1 MPKAPRVYY
10 AVRVGRE
17 PGIYSTWLHST
28 PLPPS
33 TISLTLSVTRE
44 DCRKQVL
51 RYPRAVYKK
60 LRTLD
65 AAMAW
70 VNDDD
75 AGELP
80 EQVEQRG
87 TPQPMKYEI
96 EPADTRAS
104 VCSSSLTKASSP
116 SPTIAST
123 PTAGLGSESL
133 PLASPPNAPLSNAA
147 GPSRPTRSSSST
159 VFEDVVYT
167 DGACSGNGQPRP
179 VAGIGVWWGP
189 SDPRNLSERCPGSP
203 QTNNRAELIAII
215 RALETAPITP
225 IPLVIKTDS
234 KYAMQCVDTWIHR
247 WRKHDFR
254 TSQGTRVKNSELI
267 MYANALIS
275 MRNQA
280 GQDVKFQHVPGHAGE
295 AGNEGADAL
304 AVRGCKLRKVEAP
317 NWDELR
323 LQLEKA
329 LRGKTAEP
337 VDASSWMKAEID
349 IVPPRSPLMAVNS
362 ELESR
367 TTPQT
372 PRRSKRHQPT
382 VFVNQS
388 SLSQRRDDKWS
399 SPPLRTRNTVSTDLI
414 DDDESIDDSSTTF
427 YAQFSRFSRA
437 SDKVGSVASGAFSVG
452 DTVLLATNVKKPSVG
467 IIIALWEVSRPVTD
481 SQMLAKVH
489 WFLRPTE
496 LAQLRAKRGHLPNE
510 IYLSLDATSVVN
522 TSAIL
527 SHCVVSS
534 TRTTT
539 HTPASSRY
547 KVPLSTVENNFFCV
561 NAVDSRRG
569 LYYELNW
576 RDHKE
581 QSLERAKADDVQW
594 GSGAP
599 WVVAVQP
606 VAKRRR
612 KVVKEHPDTV
622 HVADSDGEY
631 RGRSDGESSGVDSA
645 VHILRP
651 DEDDDDL
658 ITTPR
663 TPSKRRRRAA
673 SAASTPTTPRRKRVA
688 PGTLAAPTPHSKR
701 AIRARARRPVML
713 APPPEMAGAFALG
726 EASTETDPWLR
737 AMHALHVGARPEAL
751 PCRTEEYARVMRA
764 VEELLEEGSGGCVYI
779 SGVPGTG
786 KTATVHAV
794 VRELKRMAQQ
804 NETNPFT
811 YVEINGLRI
820 PEPNAAYGLLWEAI
834 SGHDSATDGHLRLSA
849 KAALKNLSRHF
860 GSFRSAGPGGHAWS
874 VVSSCRIGRSA
885 QDGYSVVLMDELDQ
899 LMTAKQDVVYNFFN
913 WPTLAGSKLVVLAVA
928 NTMDLPERVMSG
940 RVRSRLGMVRINFQP
955 YTTPQLEQI
964 VHARLGGSTDVL
976 SADAVKFAAMKVSS
990 ISGDARRVLDV
1001 CRRTVELVQPL
1012 ARAARTDDVKDV
1024 IRDLQNSPT
1033 AAFLRALALHER
1045 ILLAALLKCVRR
1057 TGVDEI
1063 PWADVQHQHHL
1074 YAGVFA
1080 DSSPAPRELEGV
1092 LDALLAAR
1100 VVLSEAREAR
1110 GARRIV
1116 LNLEPAEV
1124 ERVLGEVGGQ
1134 QWRNMLAA
1142 A

>member
-1 MPKAPRVYY
+1 M
-10 AVRVGRE
+10 
-17 PGIYSTWLHST
+17 S
-28 PLPPS
+28 
-33 TISLTLSVTRE
+33 
-44 DCRKQVL
+44 
-51 RYPRAVYKK
+51 
-60 LRTLD
+60 
-65 AAMAW
+65 
-70 VNDDD
+70 
-75 AGELP
+75 
-80 EQVEQRG
+80 
-87 TPQPMKYEI
+87 
-96 EPADTRAS
+96 
-104 VCSSSLTKASSP
+104 
-116 SPTIAST
+116 
-123 PTAGLGSESL
+123 
-133 PLASPPNAPLSNAA
+133 
-147 GPSRPTRSSSST
+147 
-159 VFEDVVYT
+159 
-167 DGACSGNGQPRP
+167 
-179 VAGIGVWWGP
+179 
-189 SDPRNLSERCPGSP
+189 
-203 QTNNRAELIAII
+203 
-215 RALETAPITP
+215 
-225 IPLVIKTDS
+225 
-234 KYAMQCVDTWIHR
+234 
-247 WRKHDFR
+247 
-254 TSQGTRVKNSELI
+254 
-267 MYANALIS
+267 AN
-275 MRNQA
+275 
-280 GQDVKFQHVPGHAGE
+280 
-295 AGNEGADAL
+295 
-304 AVRGCKLRKVEAP
+304 C
-317 NWDELR
+317 
-323 LQLEKA
+323 
-329 LRGKTAEP
+329 
-337 VDASSWMKAEID
+337 
-349 IVPPRSPLMAVNS
+349 

-388 SLSQRRDDKWS
+388 LSQCRDDKWT
-399 SPPLRTRNTVSTDLI
+399 SPPLHTRNTISTDLI
-414 DDDESIDDSSTTF
+414 DDEESTDDSSTIF
-427 YAQFSRFSRA
+427 YEQFSRSPRA
-437 SDKVGSVASGAFSVG
+437 SDKVGSVASESFSLG

-481 SQMLAKVH
+481 SQILAKVH

-522 TSAIL
+522 TSAII

-534 TRTTT
+534 TRTTSHNST
-539 HTPASSRY
+539 SSRY
-547 KVPLSTVENNFFCV
+547 KAPPSTTENTFFCV

-569 LYYELNW
+569 LYYELDW
-576 RDHKE
+576 RSHWE
-581 QSLERAKADDVQW
+581 QSLERAKADSVEW

-612 KVVKEHPDTV
+612 RVVEEDPETTHG
-622 HVADSDGEY
+622 ADSDGDY
-631 RGRSDGESSGVDSA
+631 RGRSDGESSGVESA
-645 VHILRP
+645 ARTSRP
-651 DEDDDDL
+651 DDDDDL
-658 ITTPR
+658 IATPR

-673 SAASTPTTPRRKRVA
+673 STPTTPRRKRVA
-688 PGTLAAPTPHSKR
+688 SAALAAPTPHSKR

-751 PCRTEEYARVMRA
+751 PCRAEEYARVMRS
-764 VEELLEEGSGGCVYI
+764 VEELLEEGSGGCIYI

-794 VRELKRMAQQ
+794 VRELKRMAEQ
-804 NETNPFT
+804 NETNPFS

-820 PEPNAAYGLLWEAI
+820 PEPSAAYGLLWEAI

-860 GSFRSAGPGGHAWS
+860 GSFRSAGPGGHA
-874 VVSSCRIGRSA
+874 C
-885 QDGYSVVLMDELDQ
+885 VVLMDELDQ

-940 RVRSRLGMVRINFQP
+940 RVRSRLGMIRINFQP

-976 SADAVKFAAMKVSS
+976 STDAVKFAAMKVSS

-1063 PWADVQHQHHL
+1063 PWADVRHQHHL

-1100 VVLSEAREAR
+1100 VVLSEAR

-1116 LNLEPAEV
+1116 LNLESAEV

-1134 QWRNMLAA
+1134 QWRNMLSAA
-1142 A
+1142 